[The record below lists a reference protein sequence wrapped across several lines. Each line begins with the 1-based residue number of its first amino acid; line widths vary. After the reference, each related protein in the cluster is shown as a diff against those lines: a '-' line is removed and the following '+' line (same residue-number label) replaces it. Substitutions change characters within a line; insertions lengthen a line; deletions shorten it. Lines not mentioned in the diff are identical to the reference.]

1 MKTFKKALSVF
12 LAAMMALSVFCVCAS
27 ATTDSVS
34 VNMLCYNVAGLP
46 DINAILKKDNA
57 KDVDSNQAQLGAQ
70 LGASDYDV
78 IAVQEDFGY
87 HSSLVKGM
95 DAYPYKTIHTGGIP
109 GGDGMNI
116 FSKTP
121 IYNEKRT
128 TWNMAYG
135 VINDGADELTPKGI
149 LYAVLDLG
157 NGIYV
162 DFYNIHADAYDDV
175 GSQKAREDNFKQ
187 LAAMIN
193 SRKTDRPVIV
203 TGDFN
208 TSSHIDNGPGFDEY
222 MIEECG
228 LKDAWTELYN
238 DGNYEDYSKWAAQ
251 YGGGFN
257 YWGKWDSVEKF
268 LYKDGGGV
276 HVSADSFEYLTF
288 RNSDGDSISDHNAAS
303 AKISFTKTAD
313 FVENTE
319 KLTVTKENKFNAFI
333 KKISVIMSDLT
344 KIFAHIDDLI
354 AFLK

>member
-1 MKTFKKALSVF
+1 MKTFKKVLSVF
-12 LAAMMALSVFCVCAS
+12 IAAVMAISVFGICA
-27 ATTDSVS
+27 AAEAESVS
-34 VNMLCYNVAGLP
+34 TKMLCYNVAGLP

-57 KDVDSNQAQLGAQ
+57 KDVESNQAQLGTQ

-87 HSSLVKGM
+87 HAALIKDMS
-95 DAYPYKTIHTGGIP
+95 AYPYKTIHTGGIP
-109 GGDGMNI
+109 GGDGVNI

-149 LYAVLDLG
+149 VYAVIDLG

-162 DFYNIHADAYDDV
+162 DFYNIHADAYDDE
-175 GSQKAREDNFKQ
+175 GSQKAREDNLKQ

-193 SRKTDRPVIV
+193 ARKVDRPVIV

-208 TSSHIDNGPGFDEY
+208 TSSHLNNGPGFNEY

-238 DGNYEDYSKWAAQ
+238 NGNYEDYSKWAAQ
-251 YGGGFN
+251 YVGY
-257 YWGKWDSVEKF
+257 YWGIWDSVEKF

-276 HVSADSFEYLTF
+276 HVSAESFEYLTF
-288 RNSDGDSISDHNAAS
+288 RNSNGESISDHNAAS
-303 AKISFTKTAD
+303 AKITFTKTAD

-319 KLTVTKENKFNAFI
+319 NLSVTKENKFVAFI
-333 KKISVIMSDLT
+333 KKISVIVKDLA
-344 KIFAHIDDLI
+344 KIFANFDDLL
-354 AFLK
+354 AYLK